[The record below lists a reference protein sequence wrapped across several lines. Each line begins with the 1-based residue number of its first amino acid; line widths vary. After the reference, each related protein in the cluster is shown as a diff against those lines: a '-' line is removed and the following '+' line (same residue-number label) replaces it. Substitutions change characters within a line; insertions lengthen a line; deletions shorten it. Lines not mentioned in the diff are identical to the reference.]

1 MPPTAPQPPNWRI
14 SRAIRSELPKNQKAT
29 AEADLWNKSAGI
41 CALCSEPLPTDD
53 KGAGIDCDHVIPRSA
68 SGPTELGNLYLAH
81 HRCNVVRQDLPFE
94 IGKKLVIF
102 EKWCQIVPLRPF
114 SDVRKHYSFS
124 DERVVYKID
133 GNQIL
138 INFGPESHASEVFTD
153 PPTGTRYFFT
163 EVPIS
168 YILNDAESQPRWIE
182 YDHVRALAKDFYK
195 EPVHEPSNCRLVT
208 LDHRSGLGEL
218 KQFDGQHKTTAQIIL
233 GRDRVPMKIYIDPDK
248 DMIQELV
255 LQIQGG
261 IRKRPLT
268 ISTTLKKLDEV
279 VRAKIEAYRQE
290 HGVYPTEQQLVTSL
304 PSTERKTMKA
314 RLLSNFCYAILSDE
328 DNKITQFASP
338 KSDRL
343 SPLTENILVN
353 KIIKPLVGQ
362 ELLDD
367 PLDNPERRETER
379 AAIVKVLNQ
388 IAENVLIDRWE
399 PKPKGQEEDLGTRR
413 ARNFFYQGGV
423 GWWMTDLL
431 LQGLHSILPK
441 SRHKGYFLKPLE
453 DREAEEIEEMIGV
466 FTGYPIWSTTDSDAL
481 KALRSNTIINVRE
494 SAVFS
499 PYDHVKMMIEVR
511 ALK

>member
-1 MPPTAPQPPNWRI
+1 
-14 SRAIRSELPKNQKAT
+14 
-29 AEADLWNKSAGI
+29 
-41 CALCSEPLPTDD
+41 
-53 KGAGIDCDHVIPRSA
+53 
-68 SGPTELGNLYLAH
+68 
-81 HRCNVVRQDLPFE
+81 
-94 IGKKLVIF
+94 
-102 EKWCQIVPLRPF
+102 
-114 SDVRKHYSFS
+114 
-124 DERVVYKID
+124 
-133 GNQIL
+133 
-138 INFGPESHASEVFTD
+138 
-153 PPTGTRYFFT
+153 
-163 EVPIS
+163 
-168 YILNDAESQPRWIE
+168 
-182 YDHVRALAKDFYK
+182 
-195 EPVHEPSNCRLVT
+195 
-208 LDHRSGLGEL
+208 
-218 KQFDGQHKTTAQIIL
+218 
-233 GRDRVPMKIYIDPDK
+233 MKIYIDPDK

-261 IRKRPLT
+261 IGKRPLT

-290 HGVYPTEQQLVTSL
+290 HGVYPTEQQLVASL

-314 RLLSNFCYAILSDE
+314 RLLSNFCYAILSDA

-367 PLDNPERRETER
+367 TLDNPARRETER
-379 AAIVKVLNQ
+379 AAVVKVLNQ
-388 IAENVLIDRWE
+388 IAENVLIDRWD
-399 PKPKGQEEDLGTRR
+399 PKPKGQEEDLATRR

-453 DREAEEIEEMIGV
+453 DREAEEIEEMIDV
-466 FTGYPIWSTTDSDAL
+466 FTGYPIWSTIDGDAL

-499 PYDHVKMMIEVR
+499 PYDHVKMMTEVR